1 MNYLSLENITKTYGE
16 KVLFDNLSLQVTKGQ
31 KIALI
36 AKNGSGKS
44 TLLRVVGGMEG
55 VEGENAKVW
64 MNKSIRSAF
73 LEQEPD
79 FSVGHNLLEATLDSA
94 DPQLS
99 AVRKY
104 RLAMLHPNDEEALQI
119 ALQDLDA
126 LKAWDME
133 AKVQEI
139 LFRLNLTDFEKPVS
153 LLSGGK
159 RKEWPWPAFF

>member
-73 LEQEPD
+73 LEQETRSD
-79 FSVGHNLLEATLDSA
+79 RFSQTGYCSRPASA
-94 DPQLS
+94 RSSP
-99 AVRKY
+99 AGCCGR
-104 RLAMLHPNDEEALQI
+104 
-119 ALQDLDA
+119 
-126 LKAWDME
+126 
-133 AKVQEI
+133 
-139 LFRLNLTDFEKPVS
+139 
-153 LLSGGK
+153 GGCGP
-159 RKEWPWPAFF
+159 R